1 VRIEFSQYNQ
11 PIKINLYWESKIM
24 SFGAIELGQLNI
36 QKGKFDV
43 AFDILY
49 DCAVNDQNDD
59 AVFLMT
65 KMVFDGNL
73 PAEQMEKFYEFQ
85 NGHTSIGNGYALF
98 NVGLM
103 HERGLGKVPQSYK
116 VAVEYYLKAIKE
128 EVKDAYCNLGNIYAL
143 GLGMEHGIKR
153 DVDLGVKYL
162 TIGAE
167 EGSRQCAYTLGSLY
181 GKGEFIQQ
189 NLSKS
194 FYFLSLAAL
203 QGHDQAKRVLHI
215 FVHSHKE
222 NYEAEMT
229 AAEIQNGKIEN
240 MRQLYKC
247 L

>member
-1 VRIEFSQYNQ
+1 
-11 PIKINLYWESKIM
+11 M
-24 SFGAIELGQLNI
+24 SYGAIELGQMNM

-73 PAEQMEKFYEFQ
+73 VAEQMEKFYEFQ

-116 VAVEYYLKAIKE
+116 IAVEYYLKAIKE

-143 GLGMEHGIKR
+143 GLGMEQGVKR
-153 DVDLGVKYL
+153 DVELGVKYL
-162 TIGAE
+162 TVGAE

-181 GKGEFIQQ
+181 GKGEFIPQ
-189 NLSKS
+189 NLKKS

-222 NYEAEMT
+222 DYDAEMT
-229 AAEIQNGKIEN
+229 AAEIQHGKIEN

>member
-1 VRIEFSQYNQ
+1 MGY
-11 PIKINLYWESKIM
+11 
-24 SFGAIELGQLNI
+24 GAIELGQLNM

-73 PAEQMEKFYEFQ
+73 SPEHIEKFYELQ
-85 NGHTSIGNGYALF
+85 NGHTSLGNGYALF

-103 HERGLGKVPQSYK
+103 HERGLGKVVQNYK
-116 VAVEYYLKAIKE
+116 VAVEYYQKAIKE
-128 EVKDAYCNLGNIYAL
+128 EVKDAYCNLGNILAL
-143 GLGMEHGIKR
+143 GLGMDQGVPRDVNNGIKF
-153 DVDLGVKYL
+153 LAM
-162 TIGAE
+162 GAQ

-181 GKGEFIQQ
+181 GKGEFVPQD
-189 NLSKS
+189 LKKA
-194 FYFLSLAAL
+194 FYYLSLAAL

-222 NYEAEMT
+222 DYDAEMS
-229 AAEIQNGKIEN
+229 AAEETFGKIQNLR
-240 MRQLYKC
+240 MLYKC

>member
-1 VRIEFSQYNQ
+1 
-11 PIKINLYWESKIM
+11 M
-24 SFGAIELGQLNI
+24 SYGAIELGQMNM

-73 PAEQMEKFYEFQ
+73 VAEQMEKFYEFQ

-116 VAVEYYLKAIKE
+116 IAVEYYLKAIKE

-143 GLGMEHGIKR
+143 GLGMEQGVKR
-153 DVDLGVKYL
+153 DVELGVKYL
-162 TIGAE
+162 TVGAE

-181 GKGEFIQQ
+181 GKGEFIPQDL
-189 NLSKS
+189 NKS

-222 NYEAEMT
+222 DYEAEMT

>member
-1 VRIEFSQYNQ
+1 
-11 PIKINLYWESKIM
+11 M
-24 SFGAIELGQLNI
+24 SYGAIELGQLNI

-73 PAEQMEKFYEFQ
+73 PPDLMEKFYEFQ
-85 NGHTSIGNGYALF
+85 NGHTSAGNGYALF

-103 HERGLGKVPQSYK
+103 HERGLGKIKQSYK
-116 VAVEYYLKAIKE
+116 VAVEYYQKAIKE
-128 EVKDAYCNLGNIYAL
+128 EVKDAYCNLGNILAL
-143 GLGMEHGIKR
+143 GLGMEHGVPR
-153 DVDLGVKYL
+153 NVELGVKHL
-162 TIGAE
+162 TVGAE

-181 GKGEFIQQ
+181 GKGEFIPLDLKQA
-189 NLSKS
+189 

-215 FVHSHKE
+215 FVHTHKE
-222 NYEAEMT
+222 NYEAEMD
-229 AAEIQNGKIEN
+229 AAQFQFGKIEN
-240 MRQLYKC
+240 MRLLYKC

>member
-1 VRIEFSQYNQ
+1 MGY
-11 PIKINLYWESKIM
+11 
-24 SFGAIELGQLNI
+24 GAIELGQLNM

-73 PAEQMEKFYEFQ
+73 SPEQIEKFYELQ
-85 NGHTSIGNGYALF
+85 NGHTSLGNGYALF

-103 HERGLGKVPQSYK
+103 HERGLGKVAQNYK
-116 VAVEYYLKAIKE
+116 IAVEYYQKAIKE
-128 EVKDAYCNLGNIYAL
+128 EVKDAYCNLGNILAL
-143 GLGMEHGIKR
+143 GLGMEQGVPR
-153 DVDLGVKYL
+153 DVKMGVKYL
-162 TIGAE
+162 EVGAA

-181 GKGEFIQQ
+181 GKGEFIPQD
-189 NLSKS
+189 LKKA
-194 FYFLSLAAL
+194 FYYLSLAAL

-222 NYEAEMT
+222 NYDEEMT
-229 AAEIQNGKIEN
+229 AAELQFGKIQNLR
-240 MRQLYKC
+240 MLYKC
-247 L
+247 M